1 MASQAHPRPHA
12 TPRLTRIRT
21 PDDDQSVSTTNELA
35 SRQVESHGHRLTEPR
50 RAVLDAI
57 VVAGGAFTVEELCAA
72 VPAVGRA
79 TVFRTV
85 KLLQESGVICRLS
98 LDDGSVRYQLSH
110 GGHHHH
116 LICNACGAVDEFRDS
131 DLDALIDRNAR
142 DHGFD
147 VSSHSIELYGRCR
160 DCAATAL
167 PGETASVVRV

>member
-1 MASQAHPRPHA
+1 MTGVPR
-12 TPRLTRIRT
+12 TTDDREVRT
-21 PDDDQSVSTTNELA
+21 TTESA
-35 SRQVESHGHRLTEPR
+35 GRQVESRGHRLTEPR

-57 VVAGGAFTVEELCAA
+57 IAVGAPFTVEELCSAT
-72 VPAVGRA
+72 PAVGRA
-79 TVFRTV
+79 TVFRTI
-85 KLLQESGVICRLS
+85 KLLQESDVICRLS

-142 DHGFD
+142 EHGFE

-160 DCAATAL
+160 ECAASAL
-167 PGETASVVRV
+167 PAGTASVVRV